1 MDLNALRSTLA
12 IAEHGGIAGASRATR
27 IPRSTLSRHLAE
39 LEQALGTR
47 LVERTS
53 RRFRL
58 TAEGAAL
65 VALADEPMRG
75 LADVAERI
83 RPGDKPLTGRLRI
96 SVPILF
102 GHTLLGRVAIAFAHA
117 HPDVFLDVVVGDR
130 PVDLLGE
137 GFDAAVRVNPAPHS
151 TLTGRL
157 LARNHLILVATPEL
171 AGRLGYEDGAPDR
184 VAWPALVRPGWG
196 DDGIWPIEANGRK
209 MRVTAQLRMAL
220 SSPVALLDAVLA
232 HLGAALLPETLVAGH
247 MAGGR
252 LVALGTRQGAAEEVW
267 VLHAAGRLPNRR
279 LLALMDVTTAV
290 FAEALPRR

>member
-12 IAEHGGIAGASRATR
+12 IAENGGMAGASRATR

-39 LEQALGTR
+39 LEQALGAR

-58 TAEGAAL
+58 TAGGAAL
-65 VALADEPMRG
+65 VALADEPMKR
-75 LADVAERI
+75 LADIAERI
-83 RPGDKPLTGRLRI
+83 RPGDEPLTGRLRI

-102 GHTLLGRVAIAFAHA
+102 GHSLLGPVAVAFAQA
-117 HPDVFLDVVVGDR
+117 HPDVFLDVVVDDR

-137 GFDAAVRVNPAPHS
+137 GFDAALRVNPAPRS
-151 TLTGRL
+151 MLTGRL
-157 LARNHLILVATPEL
+157 LARNHLVLVATPEL
-171 AGRLGYEDGAPDR
+171 AGRLGYEEGAPDR

-196 DDGIWPIEANGRK
+196 DDGAWPIEANGRR
-209 MRVTAQLRMAL
+209 MQVTARPRMAL

-232 HLGAALLPETLVAGH
+232 YCGAALLPETLVVGH
-247 MAGGR
+247 LKSKR

-267 VLHAAGRLPNRR
+267 ILHAAGRLPNRR

-290 FAEALPRR
+290 FAKALPRG